1 MVEKLIHINLMIS
14 KLLLE
19 IIVFEALKIQ
29 KNSTIFAM
37 QTRFLKTQST

>member
-1 MVEKLIHINLMIS
+1 MVEKLIYLNLTIS
-14 KLLLE
+14 NHLLE

-37 QTRFLKTQST
+37 RLRFLKNQST